1 MEDREDEIKYCTQC
15 MNCEELMIRQQPV
28 GCVAF
33 NKIYTEKFVETR
45 KNSASSRSCIPDHRL
60 RTRRIWNRKQN
71 KNERMSCGFPA
82 GEPQPKT
89 DIQEGGL

>member
-1 MEDREDEIKYCTQC
+1 MEDREDEIKYCTKC

-45 KNSASSRSCIPDHRL
+45 KKFGKLSELH
-60 RTRRIWNRKQN
+60 T
-71 KNERMSCGFPA
+71 
-82 GEPQPKT
+82 
-89 DIQEGGL
+89 